1 MADSM
6 MPAGMSGGMPSMEQA
21 KEKQEKAA
29 AMEEQR
35 RATLV
40 AILSPEARARLQRVA
55 MVKPEK
61 ARQVEEF
68 LLRQRKPGGDKVP
81 EGAIIRL
88 LESIAEQE
96 AKAAK
101 VTVVRKMAIDDE
113 DDGFDEDDF

>member
-1 MADSM
+1 ML
-6 MPAGMSGGMPSMEQA
+6 PALRLACLPPPLARPNTETI
-21 KEKQEKAA
+21 
-29 AMEEQR
+29 
-35 RATLV
+35 RASP
-40 AILSPEARARLQRVA
+40 AIRIAPRFAPPWLALPCFGLAVQRVA